1 MKNLK
6 KKFHMSSYK
15 PHMYMILLTTIALL
29 LELVVIFTTPDGQFP
44 VWQKVEILMQRIIL
58 PAELTLA
65 LIHCRRIKDAKLN
78 TFLTHTLRIISVTML
93 TCVAYVILNKSDAA
107 IELTS
112 YIIGGAITNTC
123 TIIIVQIILN
133 YPKK

>member
-1 MKNLK
+1 
-6 KKFHMSSYK
+6 MSSYK

>member
-1 MKNLK
+1 
-6 KKFHMSSYK
+6 MSSYK

-65 LIHCRRIKDAKLN
+65 LIHCWRIKDAKLN
-78 TFLTHTLRIISVTML
+78 TFLTCTLRIISVTML
-93 TCVAYVILNKSDAA
+93 TCVAYAILNKSDAA

-112 YIIGGAITNTC
+112 YIIGSAITNTC